1 MLRKLSVALLAISAI
16 AGPPAFAGGED
27 ASRLG
32 LQFAEDPS
40 GVLGIFNLNGRL
52 RTDGPF
58 FQSLGSNGRSCATCH
73 VAEQAFSFTPAG
85 ARARFSATHGRDPL
99 FATVDGANC
108 PSAKQSDRSAHSLL
122 LQNGLIR
129 VGITMVEK
137 PQFTISVVHD
147 PYGCAII
154 PGSEGRPADGLGV
167 PPSAADRP
175 TSCSSAR

>member
-73 VAEQAFSFTPAG
+73 AAEQAFSFTPAG
-85 ARARFSATHGRDPL
+85 ARARFSATRGRDPL

-108 PSAKQSDRSAHSLL
+108 PSAMQSDRSAHSLL
-122 LQNGLIR
+122 LQNAAGSRAAACISTASKPGLR
-129 VGITMVEK
+129 ARGGRQ
-137 PQFTISVVHD
+137 PQTARSHG
-147 PYGCAII
+147 GC
-154 PGSEGRPADGLGV
+154 RP
-167 PPSAADRP
+167 R
-175 TSCSSAR
+175 